1 MKDVIVLL
9 GMPGSGKSTQAD
21 LLCNNKKYM
30 FFGMGDIIRE
40 TLKKKNKVSNQIK
53 KLVNS
58 GNLIPFEISADLLF
72 TKIKNHKS
80 KKILIDGF
88 PRQLEQATILDYF
101 LYSKKYNLRAVLYID
116 ISKKESY
123 KRLFNRKREDDT
135 KKVIKN
141 RINVFYK
148 EIIPVLERYDN
159 KNKLIKINGNQSIE
173 NVYSEIIKK
182 LKI

>member
-30 FFGMGDIIRE
+30 FFGMGDIIRD
-40 TLKKKNKVSNQIK
+40 TLKKKNKVAKQIK
-53 KLVNS
+53 NLVNS

-72 TKIKNHKS
+72 TDIKEHKS

-88 PRQLEQATILDYF
+88 PRQIEQAYILDYF
-101 LYSKKYNLRAVLYID
+101 LYSKKYNLRAVLYIE

-123 KRLFNRKREDDT
+123 KRLYNRKRNDDT
-135 KKVIKN
+135 KKVIKK

-148 EIIPVLERYDN
+148 EIKPVLERYEQ
-159 KNKLIKINGNQSIE
+159 KEVLIKINGHQNIE
-173 NVYSEIIKK
+173 DVYSEIIKK

>member
-30 FFGMGDIIRE
+30 FFGMGDIIRD
-40 TLKKKNKVSNQIK
+40 TLKKKTKVAKQIK
-53 KLVNS
+53 DIVNK
-58 GNLIPFEISADLLF
+58 GELISFEISADLLF
-72 TKIKNHKS
+72 TDIKNHKS

-88 PRQLEQATILDYF
+88 PRQLEQAYILDYF
-101 LYSKKYNLRAVLYID
+101 LYSKKYKLRAVLYIN

-123 KRLFNRKREDDT
+123 KRLLKRKRKDDS

-148 EIIPVLERYDN
+148 EINPVLQRYED
-159 KNKLIKINGNQSIE
+159 KKLLIEINGNQSIE
-173 NVYSEIIKK
+173 YVYSEIIKK